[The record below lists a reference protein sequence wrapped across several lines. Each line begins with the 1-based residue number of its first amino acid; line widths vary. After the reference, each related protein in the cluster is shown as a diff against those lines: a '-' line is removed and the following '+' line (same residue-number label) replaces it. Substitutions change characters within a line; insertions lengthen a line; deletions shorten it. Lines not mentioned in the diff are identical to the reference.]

1 MPVFEIQHGDRTFE
15 IEADSE
21 PSPEDLDVA
30 LKGFV
35 PTSNPVADM
44 GRRALKSADTGAK
57 HAFTALANAADT
69 LSEKFGLDKSNNRFF
84 RAHADVA
91 AKDAAAIATDPERD
105 QEIKSMIAEGAG
117 SAVPAITAGL
127 ASPVLGMATLAGQS
141 AEGTREK
148 ALAEGDSPELAAEKA
163 KIARLGGAVMGIIPG
178 QFTRR
183 GAGVAE
189 RAASGAASGAAINY
203 VQEGLTE
210 AAVGEEQNPE
220 AKKRAAIVGGTMGGL
235 FGATMPRAKAGEA
248 RAETQAEPA
257 SAADK
262 AVETINAGIREDGAK
277 TAEEASKSGFT
288 PAELATE
295 LVKTAP
301 DALENIKAQ
310 VARGDEVDY
319 QYSVWDKDM
328 VPEGSPRDVQID
340 VIPKNP
346 DEANSGGLGST
357 NRKVLAALGVDLPPV
372 PDWVPPGSYTKADM
386 EALIERGAPPEGTE
400 LVFEPAPKPLEATP
414 EPSVSA
420 APEVGLGG
428 ASPAE
433 FRPVS
438 EFATSVKNEVVD
450 KERAERGLPP
460 AMAEASKTLG
470 KTWEEAMARID
481 ENQNAADELIA
492 EIQKKPRAATDVE
505 TAILLHRKI
514 ELRNQFDKATRN
526 LDEQRGTPDS
536 LAADLVVQQRSLED
550 LAALDE
556 VTRSTGRETGLGLN
570 ARKLVSDQDYSL
582 SSMLTDRRAA
592 RGGSKLTEEEIAA
605 VKDVRAAIDAAEKEL
620 AEATTPEGKAMA
632 EAKSEKAKGDFD
644 NLLAKDRDEL
654 LTGLQRVGRQTLG
667 VYDAARNLM
676 TTGELSFVL
685 RQGKIAAAS
694 HPILTA
700 KALPKAFQALFGD
713 ELTARALDIQTRNE
727 PMAAQAI
734 KNGVHFV
741 EEGAALSKREEAFA
755 SKLADKL
762 PALRNFN
769 QAGRVFLNKVRVDL
783 YKAMAGDR
791 ELTPEQGKA
800 LATYVNEATGRGSL
814 GSLERSAVTM
824 GRVFFAPRYVA
835 SRIQYAVG
843 HSMWGGDLTTRRIIA
858 KEYAKTLVGLGV
870 YYASLTAALDALTED
885 DKKKPT
891 IESDPRSTDF
901 GKIKMGNT
909 RLDPLAGLAQVIVFG
924 SKTGAATANI
934 FAREVGA
941 KGIPEKK
948 TSKGKEVFTSG
959 PNTPYGG
966 QKWTD
971 VASSFVRSK
980 LHPIPGAIANLYN
993 GTDLANQPVTLKSE
1007 AGKMVAPLT
1016 YIDIYEALEEQDL
1029 PAGAALSLLAFLGEG
1044 LQTYDATRKKPT
1056 PRQTIPTP
1064 GPAPASP

>member
-1 MPVFEIQHGDRTFE
+1 MPVFEIQHGNRTFE
-15 IEADSE
+15 IEADAE
-21 PSPEDLDVA
+21 PSPADLEAVLAHAGA
-30 LKGFV
+30 LE
-35 PTSNPVADM
+35 PTSNALADM
-44 GRRALKSADTGAK
+44 GRRAKRSADTGAK
-57 HAFTALANAADT
+57 NVFTALANAADT
-69 LSEKFGLDKSNNRFF
+69 VSETFGWDKSENRFF
-84 RAHADVA
+84 RTRAERA
-91 AKDAAAIATDPERD
+91 AKDAEAIRTDPARD
-105 QEIKSMIAEGAG
+105 NEIKSMIAEGLGGAAPAVLAG
-117 SAVPAITAGL
+117 A
-127 ASPVLGMATLAGQS
+127 ASPVLGMAALAGQS
-141 AEGTREK
+141 AEATREK
-148 ALAEGDSPELAAEKA
+148 ALAEGDSEELAAEKA
-163 KIARLGGAVMGIIPG
+163 KIARAGGALMGLLPG
-178 QFTRR
+178 QVSRP
-183 GAGVAE
+183 GARIVE
-189 RAASGAASGAAINY
+189 RAASGAVTGSAINTAQEAAMQLAVEGEVDPESLPRVAVVGGAMGGGLGAAA
-203 VQEGLTE
+203 G
-210 AAVGEEQNPE
+210 
-220 AKKRAAIVGGTMGGL
+220 RART
-235 FGATMPRAKAGEA
+235 TAKATPDA
-248 RAETQAEPA
+248 PKAEGAPAATVAEPA
-257 SAADK
+257 APIAP
-262 AVETINAGIREDGAK
+262 
-277 TAEEASKSGFT
+277 EAPKHGFT
-288 PAELATE
+288 PKEIAAEVAKAKPE
-295 LVKTAP
+295 AI
-301 DALENIKAQ
+301 ENVKAQ

-319 QYSVWDKDM
+319 QYSVWGKEM

-340 VIPKNP
+340 IIPKTP
-346 DEANSGGLGST
+346 DENAVGGLGST

-386 EALIERGAPPEGTE
+386 EALIAEGPPPAGAE
-400 LVFEPAPKPLEATP
+400 VVYEPAPTKALEATP
-414 EPSVSA
+414 EPSVAA
-420 APEVGLGG
+420 APEVGLGA

-450 KERAERGLPP
+450 RERVERGLPP
-460 AMAEASKTLG
+460 AMSEASKTLG

-536 LAADLVVQQRSLED
+536 LAADLVIQQRSLEE

-592 RGGSKLTEEEIAA
+592 RGGTKLTDEEIAA
-605 VKDVRAAIDAAEKEL
+605 VKEVRAAIDAAEKEL

-632 EAKSEKAKGDFD
+632 EAKSEKAKSDFD
-644 NLLAKDRDEL
+644 NLLDKDRDEL

-676 TTGELSFVL
+676 TTGELSFIL

-694 HPILTA
+694 HPLLTA
-700 KALPKAFQALFGD
+700 KALPKAFQALFGN

-727 PMAAQAI
+727 PLAAQAI

-741 EEGAALSKREEAFA
+741 EEGASLSKREEAFA

-783 YKAMAGDR
+783 YKAMASDR

-814 GSLERSAVTM
+814 GALERSAVTM

-870 YYASLTAALDALTED
+870 YYASLTAALSALTD
-885 DKKKPT
+885 DEKNKPT

-901 GKIKMGNT
+901 GKIKMGDT
-909 RLDPLAGLAQVIVFG
+909 RLDPLAGLSQVIVFG
-924 SKTGAATANI
+924 ARTATGE
-934 FAREVGA
+934 RKDA
-941 KGIPEKK
+941 KGRIASLRGDAK
-948 TSKGKEVFTSG
+948 F
-959 PNTPYGG
+959 G
-966 QKWTD
+966 QQRWTD
-971 VASSFVRSK
+971 IAANFTRSK
-980 LHPIPGAIANLYN
+980 LHPIPGSIVNLFN
-993 GTDLANQPVTLKSE
+993 GTDLSGQPATLGSE
-1007 AGKMVAPLT
+1007 ARKMVAPLT

-1044 LQTYDATRKKPT
+1044 LQTYDSTRSKPT
-1056 PRQTIPTP
+1056 PRQTIQTTEVLPS
-1064 GPAPASP
+1064 GKKVNVRPASQ